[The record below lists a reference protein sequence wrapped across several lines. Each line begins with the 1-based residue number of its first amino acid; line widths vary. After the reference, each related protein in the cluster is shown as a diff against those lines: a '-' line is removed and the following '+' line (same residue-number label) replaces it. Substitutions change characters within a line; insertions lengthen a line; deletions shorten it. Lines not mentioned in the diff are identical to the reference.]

1 MKNILYLYREIMPHH
16 IPVLKELVQSGYNV
30 TVVHVSLKKL
40 TPYQIPFLENVNFL
54 NKEEFT
60 QKMLNKLAIELKPSV
75 LFVCDRTNA
84 IYNITALLLRK
95 RFNTPVICGC
105 DTQWRGGKQ
114 WANVFTAWFRHNR
127 YYSHMLVAGMRQFE
141 YAKKLGF
148 ENSKIIWPLYSAD
161 LNKFNKIEIDVKRF
175 SGSKN
180 ILFVG
185 RFAEV
190 KGLNI
195 LLSAWSSIQDK
206 KGTTLTLI
214 GSGPLKGKLSY
225 SSDVVVHEFM
235 SQSELLEISS
245 KASCFVL
252 PSIFEPW
259 ALVIHEFAAAG
270 LPMIVTSSCGATIHF
285 VLNNYNGFVVES
297 DNVEE
302 LKNALI
308 RIIDSDA
315 NQLFEFG
322 KRSREL
328 SKSITP
334 KMVAAALLSVVK
346 E

>member
-1 MKNILYLYREIMPHH
+1 MPHH
-16 IPVLKELVQSGYNV
+16 IPVLKELVQSGFNV
-30 TVVHVSLKKL
+30 TVVHDRLKKL
-40 TPYQIPFLENVNFL
+40 TPYQPPVIENVCFL
-54 NKEEFT
+54 KKEEFT
-60 QKMLNKLAIELKPSV
+60 QKTLNKLAIELKPSV

-84 IYNITALLLRK
+84 IYNITAMLLRK
-95 RFNTPVICGC
+95 RFHTPVICGC
-105 DTQWRGGKQ
+105 DSQWRGGKQ
-114 WANVFTAWFRHNR
+114 WINVFTAWFRHNR
-127 YYSHMLVAGMRQFE
+127 YYSHMSVTGMRQFE

-148 ENSKIIWPLYSAD
+148 KNSKIIWPLYSAD
-161 LNKFNKIEIDVKRF
+161 LDKFSKIEIDVQRF
-175 SGSKN
+175 SGRKN

-195 LLSAWSSIQDK
+195 LLSAWSAISDK
-206 KGTTLTLI
+206 KGAILTLI
-214 GSGPLKGKLSY
+214 GNGPLKDKLSY
-225 SSDVVVHEFM
+225 PSDVVVHEFM
-235 SQSELLEISS
+235 SQTELIEISS

-270 LPMIVTSSCGATIHF
+270 LPMIVTNSCGATIHF

-297 DNVEE
+297 GNVDE

-308 RIIDSDA
+308 RIIESDA

-334 KMVAAALLSVVK
+334 KMAAAALLSVIEV
-346 E
+346 